1 MRFSKTLDLNEKLT
15 SKGTVFYKNIWY
27 KLFYMYH
34 IYIILTINFLYYNL
48 IVTTRDGVFESWM
61 FPLEILKVPSVELQ
75 DFWFDYLN
83 KILLFFLIFL

>member
-1 MRFSKTLDLNEKLT
+1 MRLSKTLVLHEKLT

-83 KILLFFLIFL
+83 KILLFFFIFL

>member
-1 MRFSKTLDLNEKLT
+1 MRFSKTHDLNEKLT

-83 KILLFFLIFL
+83 KILFFF

>member
-27 KLFYMYH
+27 RLFYMYH

-48 IVTTRDGVFESWM
+48 IITTRDEVFEFWM
-61 FPLEILKVPSVELQ
+61 SSLEILKVPSSWVI
-75 DFWFDYLN
+75 
-83 KILLFFLIFL
+83 KLLIWLFK